1 MITVKTMTESQDAA
15 IMAGAKSVKVTIR
28 YEERGGVYG
37 RSPRK
42 ETVKTTLPSWDGD
55 HPTIVGKDAYFIAP
69 DGLIYEAV
77 STIRDGETYAFF
89 HLGWRDKREVVRE
102 HYDENYSHSVI
113 INGFVSRPAPTLYA
127 VMSGGM
133 VEITK
138 RIPEHYD
145 IKQMKNVSGPR
156 VGEWYVPL
164 AHLDLFRTVWRE
176 YMRNDDGIN
185 VPLHEDF
192 KIPDDERVRAAL
204 EANAQSARWG
214 VDVGVYAPSV
224 GEMLA
229 ASVLVE
235 TVRETRNQRYSDPVS
250 MGWAGRIADAYA
262 RIVEAQKDAVVLR

>member
-1 MITVKTMTESQDAA
+1 MIVIKTMTESQDAA
-15 IMAGAKSVKVTIR
+15 IEAGAKPVKVTIR

-42 ETVKTTLPSWDGD
+42 ETVKTTIPSWDGD

-89 HLGWRDKREVVRE
+89 HLGWRDKREAVRE

-133 VEITK
+133 VEIKK
-138 RIPEHYD
+138 RLPEHYD
-145 IKQMKNVSGPR
+145 AKQMKNVSGPR

-164 AHLDLFRTVWRE
+164 AHLDLFCTVWRE

-192 KIPDDERVRAAL
+192 KIPNDERVQAAL

-235 TVRETRNQRYSDPVS
+235 TVRDTRTQRYSDPVS
-250 MGWAGRIADAYA
+250 MEWAGRIADAYA

>member
-15 IMAGAKSVKVTIR
+15 IMAGAKPVKVTIR
-28 YEERGGVYG
+28 YQDYGGYG

-55 HPTIVGKDAYFIAP
+55 HSTIVGKDAYFIAP

-77 STIRDGETYAFF
+77 STLHNGETYVTFN
-89 HLGWRDKREVVRE
+89 LGFREKREVVRE

-113 INGFVSRPAPTLYA
+113 INGFISRPVPALYA
-127 VMSGGM
+127 AMSDGV

-145 IKQMKNVSGPR
+145 IKQMKNISGPHA
-156 VGEWYVPL
+156 GEWYVPL
-164 AHLDLFRTVWRE
+164 AHLDLFRSVWRE

-192 KIPDDERVRAAL
+192 KIPNDEHVRAAL
-204 EANAQSARWG
+204 ETNAQSARWG
-214 VDVGVYAPSV
+214 VDIGVYAPSV
-224 GEMLA
+224 DEMLA
-229 ASVLVE
+229 ANMLIE
-235 TVRETRNQRYSDPVS
+235 TVREVRAQSYSDS
-250 MGWAGRIADAYA
+250 MPMVWAGRIADAYA
-262 RIVEAQKDAVVLR
+262 RIVEAQKDAVVLG

>member
-15 IMAGAKSVKVTIR
+15 IKAGAKPVKVTIR

-42 ETVKTTLPSWDGD
+42 ETVKTTIPSWDGD
-55 HPTIVGKDAYFIAP
+55 HPAIIGKDTYFVGP

-77 STIRDGETYAFF
+77 SSFHNGETYAFF
-89 HLGWRDKREVVRE
+89 HLGWKDKREAVRE
-102 HYDENYSHSVI
+102 HYDEHYSHSVI
-113 INGFVSRPAPTLYA
+113 INGFVSRPAPALYA
-127 VMSGGM
+127 VMSDGV

-138 RIPEHYD
+138 RLPEHYD
-145 IKQMKNVSGPR
+145 AKQMTNISGPR
-156 VGEWYVPL
+156 VGKWYVPL

-192 KIPDDERVRAAL
+192 KIPNDERVQAAL
-204 EANAQSARWG
+204 KANAQSARWG

-224 GEMLA
+224 DEMLA
-229 ASVLVE
+229 ASVLIE
-235 TVRETRNQRYSDPVS
+235 TVRDTRTQRYSDSVS
-250 MGWAGRIADAYA
+250 IEWAGLIADAYA
-262 RIVEAQKDAVVLR
+262 RIVEAQKDAVVLG

>member
-1 MITVKTMTESQDAA
+1 MIVIKTMTESQDAA
-15 IMAGAKSVKVTIR
+15 IEAGAKPVKVTIR

-42 ETVKTTLPSWDGD
+42 ETVKTTIPSWDGD
-55 HPTIVGKDAYFIAP
+55 HPTIVGKDDYFIAP

-89 HLGWRDKREVVRE
+89 HLGWRDKREAVRE

-133 VEITK
+133 VEIKK
-138 RIPEHYD
+138 RLPEHYD
-145 IKQMKNVSGPR
+145 AKQMKNVFGPHA
-156 VGEWYVPL
+156 GEWYVPL
-164 AHLDLFRTVWRE
+164 AHLDLFRSVWRE

-192 KIPDDERVRAAL
+192 KIPNDEHVRAAL
-204 EANAQSARWG
+204 ETNAQSARWG
-214 VDVGVYAPSV
+214 VDCGVYAPSV
-224 GEMLA
+224 DEMLA
-229 ASVLVE
+229 ANMLIE
-235 TVRETRNQRYSDPVS
+235 TVREVRAQSYSDS
-250 MGWAGRIADAYA
+250 MPMVWAGRIADAYA
-262 RIVEAQKDAVVLR
+262 RIVEAQKDAVVLG